1 MTGLAMEL
9 VSRAFLEWKRR
20 VARNLVPFGTN
31 PKQMFV
37 LRTLLETGPM
47 SPSEIAGLVHSDR
60 PTATSLVGTLQRAG
74 WVSRRGD
81 PSNGKR
87 VLVQMT
93 KRGREFLQSVP
104 ESLWRTGKTAFD
116 PERCFTLAERAELI
130 RLLEKL
136 NRSID
141 SAA

>member
-1 MTGLAMEL
+1 MEL
-9 VSRAFLEWKRR
+9 ISRAFLEWKRR

-37 LRTLLETGPM
+37 LRNLLEAESL
-47 SPSEIAGLVHSDR
+47 SPSEIAELVHADR
-60 PTATSLVGTLQRAG
+60 PTATSLIGTLERAG
-74 WVSRRGD
+74 WVNREKD

-87 VLVQMT
+87 VRVQIT
-93 KRGREFLQSVP
+93 KWGKDFLRSVP

-116 PERCFTLAERAELI
+116 PEACLTRAERAELI

-136 NRSID
+136 NRWID
-141 SAA
+141 SAV